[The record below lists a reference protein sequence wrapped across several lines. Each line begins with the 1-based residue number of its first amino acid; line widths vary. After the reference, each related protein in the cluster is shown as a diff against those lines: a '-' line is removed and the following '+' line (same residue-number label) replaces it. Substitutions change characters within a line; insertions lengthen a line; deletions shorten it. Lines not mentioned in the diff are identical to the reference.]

1 MESRVICIAATS
13 LNQWA
18 MEFEGNYQRIRESI
32 LEAKLQKARYRF
44 GPELEICGYGC
55 SDHYFEPDT
64 EFHCWQVLAK
74 LLADETLSD
83 IIIDI
88 GMPVTHRSCM
98 YNCRLIVLNGQILG
112 IVPKQNLANDGGNYR
127 EMRYFVAWRGSGTE
141 DFRLPEIIRNVNGQ
155 KTVPIG
161 LILFRT
167 LETAF
172 GVEICEDMWVSDN
185 PHVQL
190 YLQGAELVFNSSAS
204 HFSIKKYWS
213 RRLLASGASS
223 KYGGLYGFCNAH
235 GCDGDRLY
243 FEGET
248 LFALNGQ
255 LVAMGE
261 MFALEDIKVLTC
273 AVDLNDIRGSR
284 KTILSSSNAAQALQM
299 TKSIKIVDIDFS
311 LVPSDS
317 MSLELA
323 TLVTPRILSPEEEI
337 SLAPAMWLWDYL
349 RRSGMAGF
357 FLPLSGGI
365 DSASVACIVGFM
377 SKHIMEKVADNNLKV
392 IADVRKVVGD
402 SSYIPKSR
410 EELVGKLFYTCYM
423 GTKNSS
429 DFTKTSA
436 TNLAKAIGSSHT
448 NIVIDTVID
457 ALIKVFHSATNFLPK
472 FKVHG
477 GTRSE
482 NLAMQNL
489 QARIRMV
496 FAYCFAQLMVY
507 VTTGKERGLLVLG
520 SGNVD
525 EALRGYLTKYDCS
538 SADINP
544 IGGISKTDL
553 RKFVR
558 YAGEELNIPVLKEI
572 YNAPPTAEL
581 EPLLDGQIQQTDEQ
595 DMGMTYEELSMFGR
609 LRKVNKCG
617 PYSMYL
623 RLLNAWKHLSPVEVA
638 SKVKHFFTMY
648 SINRH
653 KQTVLT
659 PSVHMENY
667 SPDDNRFD
675 LRQFLYNVR
684 WPWQF
689 RTIDEHVQTLDTSEN

>member
-1 MESRVICIAATS
+1 MESRVVCIAATS

-32 LEAKLQKARYRF
+32 LEAKLRKARYRF

-55 SDHYFEPDT
+55 ADHYFEPDT

-74 LLADETLSD
+74 LLADETLFD
-83 IIIDI
+83 IIIDV

-98 YNCRLIVLNGQILG
+98 YNCKLIILNGQILG

-141 DFRLPEIIRNVNGQ
+141 DFVLPEIIRKVNEQ

-172 GVEICEDMWVSDN
+172 GVEICEDMWTSN
-185 PHVQL
+185 SPHVQL

-204 HFSIKKYWS
+204 HFSIKRDWVI
-213 RRLLASGASS
+213 RLLVTAASS
-223 KYGGLYGFCNAH
+223 KFGGLYGFCNTR

-248 LFALNGQ
+248 FFALNGQ
-255 LVAMGE
+255 LIAMGE
-261 MFALEDIKVLTC
+261 VFALEDVKVLTC
-273 AVDLNDIRGSR
+273 AIDLNDIRGSR
-284 KTILSSSNAAQALQM
+284 KTILSSSNAAQILQRA
-299 TKSIKIVDIDFS
+299 KSIKVVDIDFS

-323 TLVTPRILSPEEEI
+323 TLVTPKILSPAEEI

-377 SKHIMEKVADNNLKV
+377 SKHIMEKVADNNQKV

-410 EELVGKLFYTCYM
+410 EELAGRLLHTCYM
-423 GTKNSS
+423 ETKNSS
-429 DFTKTSA
+429 DFTKTCASD
-436 TNLAKAIGSSHT
+436 LAKAIGSSHT

-457 ALIKVFHSATNFLPK
+457 ALINVFLSATNFLPK

-477 GTRSE
+477 GTRTE
-482 NLAMQNL
+482 NLAMQNI

-507 VTTGKERGLLVLG
+507 VTTGKERGLLVLA
-520 SGNVD
+520 SSNGN
-525 EALRGYLTKYDCS
+525 EALRGNLTKYDCS
-538 SADINP
+538 CADINP
-544 IGGISKTDL
+544 IGGISKIDL
-553 RKFVR
+553 REFVL
-558 YAGEELNIPVLKEI
+558 YATEELNIPVLKEI
-572 YNAPPTAEL
+572 YHAPPTAEL

-595 DMGMTYEELSMFGR
+595 EMGMTYDELSMFGS

-623 RLLNAWKHLSPVEVA
+623 RLLNIWKHLSPLEVA

-653 KQTVLT
+653 KSTVLT
-659 PSVHMENY
+659 PSVHMGDY
-667 SPDDNRFD
+667 SSDDNRFD

-684 WPWQF
+684 WPW
-689 RTIDEHVQTLDTSEN
+689 

>member
-1 MESRVICIAATS
+1 MESRLICIAATS

-32 LEAKLQKARYRF
+32 LEAKRQKAKYRF

-64 EFHCWQVLAK
+64 EFHCWQVVVK
-74 LLADETLSD
+74 LLSDESLFD
-83 IIIDI
+83 IIIDV

-98 YNCRLIVLNGQILG
+98 YNCRIIVLNGKILG
-112 IVPKQNLANDGGNYR
+112 ICPKQNLANDGGNYR
-127 EMRYFVAWRGSGTE
+127 EMRYFVAWRGKNTDE
-141 DFRLPEIIRNVNGQ
+141 FLLPEVVQKISLQ

-161 LILFRT
+161 LMLFRT

-172 GVEICEDMWVSDN
+172 GVEICEDMWTSDN
-185 PHVQL
+185 PHIQL

-204 HFSIKKYWS
+204 HFSIKKDWA
-213 RRLLASGASS
+213 RRLLVSSASS
-223 KYGGLYGFCNAH
+223 KFGGLYGFCNAH

-261 MFALEDIKVLTC
+261 MFALEDVKVLTC
-273 AVDLNDIRGSR
+273 TVDLNDIRGSR
-284 KTILSSSNAAQALQM
+284 KTILSSCNAAQVLQM
-299 TKSIKIVDIDFS
+299 SKSIKVVDIEFS
-311 LVPSDS
+311 LVPADAL
-317 MSLELA
+317 SLELA
-323 TLVTPRILSPEEEI
+323 SLVTPEVLSPEEEI

-365 DSASVACIVGFM
+365 DSASVASIVGFM
-377 SKHIMEKVADNNLKV
+377 CKHIMERVNENNQNV
-392 IADVRKVVGD
+392 INDVRKVVGD
-402 SSYIPKSR
+402 ASYTPSSR
-410 EELVGKLFYTCYM
+410 EELASKVLYTCYM

-429 DFTKTSA
+429 EFTKSCA
-436 TNLAKAIGSSHT
+436 TKLAKAIGSTHT
-448 NIVIDTVID
+448 NIVIDTVVE
-457 ALIKVFHSATNFLPK
+457 ALIRVFETATNFIPK
-472 FKVHG
+472 FRVHG
-477 GTRSE
+477 GTRTE

-507 VTTGKERGLLVLG
+507 VTTGRERGLLVLG

-553 RKFVR
+553 RKFVE
-558 YAGEELNIPVLKEI
+558 YAGEELKIPVLKEI

-581 EPLLDGQIQQTDEQ
+581 EPLQDGQIQQTDEQ

-609 LRKVNKCG
+609 LRKINKCG
-617 PYSMYL
+617 PFSMYL
-623 RLLNAWKHLSPVEVA
+623 KLLNTWKHLSPLEVA

-659 PSVHMENY
+659 PAVHMENY

-689 RTIDEHVQTLDTSEN
+689 KKIDEHVESENKG